1 MNSSFKKLVNIAGWT
16 VFGIATI
23 VYFFSVERTGSL
35 WDCGEF
41 ITGAHKLQV
50 VHPPGAALF
59 LLVGRMFAMVGNIF
73 SDDPA
78 NIAFAVNM
86 LSGICSAFAA
96 MFICWVTIMMG
107 KMAIVGEDEELTSG
121 QEIALLGS
129 GVIAGLATAFS
140 TSIWFSAVEGEV
152 YAMSTFFTA
161 LTLWAV
167 IKWYNLPDKPDSDRW
182 LVFAIYSAGLSIGVH
197 LLSILTFPALALFYY
212 FKKYKN
218 HTLLGMAG
226 ASAIGVVMIVAL
238 QTLII
243 TGIPHL
249 WTAFELMTVNSFGLP
264 FHSGVV
270 PTVLLVGSLLTL
282 PLLYI
287 HGKIKSLTPIYVAL
301 GALALTIFYYLSYG
315 GGPSSG
321 ITISGFAKLAILVG
335 TLSIGAT
342 YALDKYRYLAQLV
355 LVSMTLVVISF
366 STVGVIVIRAN
377 ANTPINMNAPSDPM
391 RLLPYLNREQYGERS
406 LFNGPNF
413 DLPREAITTE
423 VENRYGRVEGKDKYV
438 ITDRKITQ
446 KIKSRY
452 KTIFPRMQ
460 DGSQSR
466 PQLYRIW
473 MDTWGAKGSP
483 SIMDNI
489 QFTFRYQIG
498 WMYWRYFMWNFGGRQ
513 NGDQGFYSWDATDGN
528 WQSGLSFIDNSRLY
542 NQSDEPSR
550 LANNKARNKYYLLP
564 FLFGL
569 LGLFFHFSKDKNG
582 AMGLFALFIITGI
595 GLIIYSNQPPNE
607 PRERDYVLVGSF
619 FTYCIWIGM
628 GTLALFEIIRKNAN
642 ITGKIAA
649 PFAIAI
655 VMIAPLLMGFQNFD
669 DHSRKDHSG
678 ARDYANNFLESC
690 EPNAII
696 FTYGDNDTYPL
707 WYAQEVEN
715 IRTDVRVV
723 NLSLIA
729 VDWYIEQLRRKV
741 NQSNAIKMSIPM
753 QQLRGFKRNQLIVE
767 RDPSRREYK
776 MSLCSAMKIVG
787 EDNPAPTGGQ
797 LESYMP
803 TSKLSIPVNKAKAR
817 KMVNPEDYDK
827 IVNEIVFD
835 IDDVYRDD
843 NERALAQGKAPR
855 NNTQLL
861 KGDVAVLDII
871 CSNFQDRP
879 IYFAVTCRPQ
889 SMMGLDDYFQLE
901 GLGLKLVPLKN
912 RDRNYEFL
920 GMMGKG
926 KIDADKT
933 LELMSTKFKWG
944 GFDTHDT
951 FIDRSFGPAIQSQ
964 KAGMVR
970 AAQTFLERGENDK
983 AVEMADLF
991 FKAFPFMN
999 FKYEFQSLQML
1010 DIYVKGGAYENAK
1023 PQIELMANEAEEYLN
1038 FFQTIDNETRTSRYG
1053 FGRENQ
1059 FYNGYRQGNRIS
1071 PGAKDELIRLVQ
1083 EGGDAELL
1091 KQLKE
1096 RFKPYEL
1103 DPLRN

>member
-1 MNSSFKKLVNIAGWT
+1 MNSFKKLVNIAGWT

-41 ITGAHKLQV
+41 ITGAYKLQV

-59 LLVGRMFAMVGNIF
+59 LLVGRMFAMVGSGI

-78 NIAFAVNM
+78 TIAFAVNM

-96 MFICWVTIMMG
+96 MFICWVTIMLG
-107 KMAIVGEDEELTSG
+107 KLAIVGRDEEPTSG

-140 TSIWFSAVEGEV
+140 SSIWFSAVEGEV

-167 IKWYNLPDKPDSDRW
+167 VKWYNLPDKPDSDRW
-182 LVFAIYSAGLSIGVH
+182 LVFAIYAAGLSIGVH

-212 FKKYKN
+212 FKKYKK
-218 HTLLGMAG
+218 HTLIGMAG

-238 QTLII
+238 QTFII
-243 TGIPHL
+243 TGIPHI
-249 WTAFELMTVNSFGLP
+249 WSGFELMMVNSFGMP
-264 FHSGVV
+264 FQSGVV
-270 PTVLLVGSLLTL
+270 PTVLLVASLLAI
-282 PLLYI
+282 PLMYL
-287 HGKIKSLTPIYVAL
+287 HGKIKSHVPFYIAS
-301 GALALTIFYYLSYG
+301 GILALTIVFY
-315 GGPSSG
+315 SSFG
-321 ITISGFAKLAILVG
+321 LEFSDVTVSVLVR
-335 TLSIGAT
+335 LIALGAVVAGVV
-342 YALDKYRYLAQLV
+342 YALDNHKYISQLV
-355 LVSMTLVVISF
+355 LVSGVLVVISF

-377 ANTPINMNAPSDPM
+377 ANTPINMNTPSDPM

-413 DLPREAITTE
+413 DIGEKRKNDPNAITTE
-423 VENRYGRVEGKDKYV
+423 VENRYGRVEGKDEYV

-452 KTIFPRMQ
+452 KTFLPRMQ

-466 PQLYRIW
+466 PQLYKMW
-473 MDTWGAKGSP
+473 MERWGAKGTP
-483 SIMDNI
+483 TFMDNVTFMFKY
-489 QFTFRYQIG
+489 QFG

-528 WQSGLSFIDNSRLY
+528 WQSGIKPLDNSLLY
-542 NQSDEPSR
+542 NQAEEPSR
-550 LANNKARNKYYLLP
+550 LANNKARNKYYMLP

-582 AMGLFALFIITGI
+582 AMGLFALFIITGL
-595 GLIIYSNQPPNE
+595 GLIVYSNQPPNE

-628 GTLALFEIIRKNAN
+628 GALALFEIFRDRIKLD
-642 ITGKIAA
+642 GKIAA
-649 PFAIAI
+649 PIAI
-655 VMIAPLLMGFQNFD
+655 GLVMIAPLLMGFQNFD

-678 ARDYANNFLESC
+678 ARDYAQNFLESC
-690 EPNAII
+690 KPNAII

-707 WYAQEVEN
+707 WYAQEVEE

-741 NQSNAIKMSIPM
+741 NKSDAIKMSIPM
-753 QQLRGFKRNQLIVE
+753 KQLRGYKRNQLFI
-767 RDPSRREYK
+767 PGANREFK
-776 MSLCSAMKIVG
+776 FPLARALQIVG
-787 EDNPAPTGGQ
+787 EDHPEPTNGQ

-803 TSKLSIPVNKAKAR
+803 SSKLSIPVNRSIAR

-827 IVNEIVFD
+827 IVDEIVFD
-835 IDDVYRDD
+835 VDDIYRDENARRKTPKTND
-843 NERALAQGKAPR
+843 
-855 NNTQLL
+855 QLL
-861 KGDVAVLDII
+861 KGDIAVLDII
-871 CSNFQDRP
+871 SSNFQNRP

-889 SMMGLDDYFQLE
+889 SMLGLDDYFQLE
-901 GLGLKLVPLKN
+901 GLGLRLVPLKN
-912 RDRNYEFL
+912 RDRDYDFL

-944 GFDTHDT
+944 GFDKHET
-951 FIDRSFGPAIQSQ
+951 FVDRSFGPAIQSQ

-970 AAQTFLERGENDK
+970 AAQTFYDRGDKEK
-983 AVEMADLF
+983 AVQMADLF

-999 FKYEFQSLQML
+999 FRYEFQSLQIL
-1010 DIYVKGGAYENAK
+1010 DIYVKSGAYDKAK
-1023 PQIELMANEAEEYLN
+1023 PQIELMAQETEEYLR
-1038 FFQTIDNETRTSRYG
+1038 FFDTIDDETRTSRYG

-1071 PGAKDELIRLVQ
+1071 PGAKDELMRLVQ
-1083 EGGDAELL
+1083 EGGDTEYLNEL
-1091 KQLKE
+1091 KKSFE
-1096 RFKPYEL
+1096 PYGL
-1103 DPLRN
+1103 APLQD